1 MLRLPSPSI
10 LYSGNAVTAAHAP
23 IRHWFYGFIVG
34 VVFISIIR
42 AQGGREAPEVQGS
55 PGHQTR
61 RVAAISMI
69 ALSIIVCGTT
79 LTLWPFDVTGQVERE
94 NPVMR
99 NGCVKLE
106 NAYAGSRSIK
116 EVCPRTL
123 AGVDYVSEKVI
134 GFGPGSE
141 MPGLCPIEGRDIPGS
156 DWHTPQFAAGYLTA
170 AIDLLPLLDS
180 SPGSNLAPPPMAPP
194 AQYEGVPGLEKVYA
208 EATSNSVLLKS
219 GFYAPSYKIFA
230 KECTGYLV
238 EAFCAVS
245 LQPCVRF

>member
-1 MLRLPSPSI
+1 MLRLSSPSI

-23 IRHWFYGFIVG
+23 IRHYFYVFIVC

-61 RVAAISMI
+61 RVAAISVI
-69 ALSIIVCGTT
+69 VLSTFCVVLP
-79 LTLWPFDVTGQVERE
+79 LTVWPIDGTGQVGRDY
-94 NPVMR
+94 PVMR
-99 NGCVKLE
+99 SGCVKLE
-106 NAYAGSRSIK
+106 DAYAGSRPIK
-116 EVCPRTL
+116 AVCPRTL
-123 AGVDYVSEKVI
+123 AGVDYVSEKVV
-134 GFGPGSE
+134 GFGPGAE
-141 MPGLCPIEGRDIPGS
+141 MPGLCPIEGKDIPGS

-180 SPGSNLAPPPMAPP
+180 SPESNPDGVLGQAESVMG
-194 AQYEGVPGLEKVYA
+194 YEA
-208 EATSNSVLLKS
+208 ANSVLLKS
-219 GFYAPSYKIFA
+219 GSFYAPSYKIFA

>member
-180 SPGSNLAPPPMAPP
+180 SPGPGP
-194 AQYEGVPGLEKVYA
+194 ARAVAGAARTFLDGV
-208 EATSNSVLLKS
+208 T